1 VSRWLAAAALILI
14 STGSASPQQQKR
26 TGTNQ
31 PSPATLAEMGWER
44 GETLVYNL
52 TWLRIVGGSATFSI
66 APAAGDPSRLR
77 MNSVAQSNAL
87 FFFKVR
93 DEIESVVDRDTFS
106 TLLYRKKLN
115 ERGRIKQEETNVDPA
130 RHVAVRKEREIPVPA
145 TVFDPLSLIYHL
157 RTLDLSPGRTHHFSV
172 IADGKVYIVET
183 LVAERETVSTEGGTF
198 HCVRVEPK
206 LRAGGI
212 FRDDDDNRLQVWYT
226 DDERHIP
233 VRIRTDVKVGTIT
246 ASLKSAQVG
255 TATIIQGKSRRD

>member
-1 VSRWLAAAALILI
+1 VSRWLAVAALILV
-14 STGSASPQQQKR
+14 SAGSASPQQQKR
-26 TGTNQ
+26 TAATA
-31 PSPATLAEMGWER
+31 PATLAEMGWER

-52 TWLRIVGGSATFSI
+52 TWLRIVGGSATFNI
-66 APAAGDPSRLR
+66 APVAGDASRLR

-93 DEIESVVDRDTFS
+93 DEIDSVVDRDTFS
-106 TLLYRKKLN
+106 TLFYRKKLN
-115 ERGRIKQEETNVDPA
+115 ERGRIKQEETAVDPA
-130 RHVAVRKEREIPVPA
+130 RRVAVRKEKEIAVP
-145 TVFDPLSLIYHL
+145 TPVFDPLSLIYHL
-157 RTLDLSPGRTHHFSV
+157 RTLDLTPGRTHHFSV
-172 IADGKVYIVET
+172 IADGKVYVVET

-233 VRIRTDVKVGTIT
+233 IRIRTDVKVGTIT

-255 TATIIQGKSRRD
+255 TAMIIQGKGKD